1 MRDEL
6 DARKEGI
13 YNINRIYIYRAFW
26 VKSLMKK
33 KKITN
38 LNGMFCSGIAFSP
51 SLNHSDHN
59 YFLF

>member
-26 VKSLMKK
+26 VKSLIKK
-33 KKITN
+33 K
-38 LNGMFCSGIAFSP
+38 
-51 SLNHSDHN
+51 NHKFEWHV
-59 YFLF
+59 L